1 MCERLEF
8 IYNSLLSDS
17 PPPGA
22 SGGGPAR
29 ASCILLN
36 YKSARPGLNIYGQR
50 PLICEMKFCGESRVG
65 MGRMQRS
72 LSQQKRRSCS
82 DTGIGAR
89 DSETLLQKI
98 SRAESNRSI
107 TRSCARRLQSLVILN
122 GGGVGE

>member
-29 ASCILLN
+29 AACILLN

-50 PLICEMKFCGESRVG
+50 PLICEMKFCGESRVE
-65 MGRMQRS
+65 MGRMQRTLS
-72 LSQQKRRSCS
+72 LAAETPLVLRHWYWSARFRDLAPKNLKSRIKSQHH
-82 DTGIGAR
+82 
-89 DSETLLQKI
+89 
-98 SRAESNRSI
+98 SI
-107 TRSCARRLQSLVILN
+107 LRPTTSKLGYFKWRGC
-122 GGGVGE
+122 G